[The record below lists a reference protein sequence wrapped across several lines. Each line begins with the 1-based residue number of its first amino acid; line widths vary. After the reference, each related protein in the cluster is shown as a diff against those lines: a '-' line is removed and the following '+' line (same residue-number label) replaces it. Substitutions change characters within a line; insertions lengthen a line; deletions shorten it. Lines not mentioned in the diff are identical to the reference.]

1 MSFLGIDASS
11 KIYPSFR
18 GLPKNS
24 TVFRPEKKLD
34 LGKEASDP
42 NS

>member
-18 GLPKNS
+18 GSPKNS
-24 TVFRPEKKLD
+24 TVFRHEKKLD
-34 LGKEASDP
+34 LGKDASNP